1 MEEKGCK
8 FKYVSPLSSKVIRCL
23 DRSRYS
29 RFPITRT
36 FMRKIKK
43 SLSLREVRVSE
54 GSSYRESTAL
64 VLMAGVT
71 MSYAV
76 VRALEVTPC
85 EDYM

>member
-1 MEEKGCK
+1 MWKRKGVNLIC
-8 FKYVSPLSSKVIRCL
+8 FTLIVQVARLCL

-36 FMRKIKK
+36 FMREIKK
-43 SLSLREVRVSE
+43 SSGSAS
-54 GSSYRESTAL
+54 SSYRESTAL

>member
-1 MEEKGCK
+1 MWKRKGVNLIC
-8 FKYVSPLSSKVIRCL
+8 FTLIVQVARLCL

-36 FMRKIKK
+36 FMREIKK
-43 SLSLREVRVSE
+43 S
-54 GSSYRESTAL
+54 SSYRESTAL

-76 VRALEVTPC
+76 VRALAVTPC

>member
-1 MEEKGCK
+1 MWKRKGVNLIG
-8 FKYVSPLSSKVIRCL
+8 FTLIVQVARLCL

-36 FMRKIKK
+36 FMREIKI
-43 SLSLREVRVSE
+43 S
-54 GSSYRESTAL
+54 SSYRESTQL